1 MPRRSKVNDQWIEKV
16 EPLAGRDSF
25 LTLAHRT
32 GKFAGIESK
41 VEIKETKGGTIMEKL
56 SNKGL
61 VTIILGALM
70 MGSVVVQCVSHI
82 IDAILIF

>member
-1 MPRRSKVNDQWIEKV
+1 
-16 EPLAGRDSF
+16 
-25 LTLAHRT
+25 
-32 GKFAGIESK
+32 
-41 VEIKETKGGTIMEKL
+41 MEKL

-70 MGSVVVQCVSHI
+70 MGSVVVQCVPRI

>member
-1 MPRRSKVNDQWIEKV
+1 
-16 EPLAGRDSF
+16 
-25 LTLAHRT
+25 
-32 GKFAGIESK
+32 
-41 VEIKETKGGTIMEKL
+41 MEKL

-70 MGSVVVQCVSHI
+70 MGSAVVQCVSRI

>member
-1 MPRRSKVNDQWIEKV
+1 
-16 EPLAGRDSF
+16 
-25 LTLAHRT
+25 
-32 GKFAGIESK
+32 
-41 VEIKETKGGTIMEKL
+41 MEKL

-61 VTIILGALM
+61 VTIILGALT

>member
-1 MPRRSKVNDQWIEKV
+1 
-16 EPLAGRDSF
+16 
-25 LTLAHRT
+25 
-32 GKFAGIESK
+32 
-41 VEIKETKGGTIMEKL
+41 MEKL

-70 MGSVVVQCVSHI
+70 MGSVVVKCVSRI

>member
-1 MPRRSKVNDQWIEKV
+1 
-16 EPLAGRDSF
+16 
-25 LTLAHRT
+25 
-32 GKFAGIESK
+32 
-41 VEIKETKGGTIMEKL
+41 MEKL

-70 MGSVVVQCVSHI
+70 MGSVVVQCVLRI

>member
-1 MPRRSKVNDQWIEKV
+1 
-16 EPLAGRDSF
+16 
-25 LTLAHRT
+25 
-32 GKFAGIESK
+32 
-41 VEIKETKGGTIMEKL
+41 MEKL

-82 IDAILIF
+82 IDAILIFKNLAFYIQIVIISSISMKFKIILRRYKWKKLQL

>member
-1 MPRRSKVNDQWIEKV
+1 
-16 EPLAGRDSF
+16 
-25 LTLAHRT
+25 
-32 GKFAGIESK
+32 
-41 VEIKETKGGTIMEKL
+41 MEKL

-70 MGSVVVQCVSHI
+70 RGSVVVQCVSRI

>member
-1 MPRRSKVNDQWIEKV
+1 MEKLKYGN
-16 EPLAGRDSF
+16 PNA
-25 LTLAHRT
+25 
-32 GKFAGIESK
+32 
-41 VEIKETKGGTIMEKL
+41 MEKL

>member
-1 MPRRSKVNDQWIEKV
+1 
-16 EPLAGRDSF
+16 
-25 LTLAHRT
+25 
-32 GKFAGIESK
+32 
-41 VEIKETKGGTIMEKL
+41 MEKL

-82 IDAILIF
+82 IDTYFLKILLFIYK

>member
-1 MPRRSKVNDQWIEKV
+1 
-16 EPLAGRDSF
+16 
-25 LTLAHRT
+25 
-32 GKFAGIESK
+32 
-41 VEIKETKGGTIMEKL
+41 MEKL

-70 MGSVVVQCVSHI
+70 MGSLVVQCVSHI

>member
-1 MPRRSKVNDQWIEKV
+1 
-16 EPLAGRDSF
+16 
-25 LTLAHRT
+25 
-32 GKFAGIESK
+32 
-41 VEIKETKGGTIMEKL
+41 MEKL

-82 IDAILIF
+82 IDAILIFKILLFYIQIVIISSISMKFKIIL

>member
-1 MPRRSKVNDQWIEKV
+1 
-16 EPLAGRDSF
+16 
-25 LTLAHRT
+25 
-32 GKFAGIESK
+32 
-41 VEIKETKGGTIMEKL
+41 MEKL

-70 MGSVVVQCVSHI
+70 MGSVVVQSVSRI

>member
-1 MPRRSKVNDQWIEKV
+1 MSKKD
-16 EPLAGRDSF
+16 
-25 LTLAHRT
+25 TL
-32 GKFAGIESK
+32 KK
-41 VEIKETKGGTIMEKL
+41 IKNKKLKLKKQGGTIMEKL

-61 VTIILGALM
+61 VTVILGALM